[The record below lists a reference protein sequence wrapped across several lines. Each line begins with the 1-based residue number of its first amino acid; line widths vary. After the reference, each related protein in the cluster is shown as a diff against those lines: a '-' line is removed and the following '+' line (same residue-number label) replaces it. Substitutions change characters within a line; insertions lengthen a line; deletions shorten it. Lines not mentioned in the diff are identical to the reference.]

1 MVHAQ
6 IAYVDGVDSRRALE
20 KDALH
25 DLRSGVLGV
34 LNLNA
39 ILLFEGSDHQRFARG
54 IGMAPPDELSFLLGG
69 VDQAFV
75 FVLGSDPPLRNVRR
89 RSHRNREEKE
99 ESYQNC

>member
-20 KDALH
+20 KDTLH
-25 DLRSGVLGV
+25 DLRSRVFGV

-39 ILLFEGSDHQRFARG
+39 ILLFERSGHQRFARG
-54 IGMAPPDELSFLLGG
+54 IGMAPPDELSFLLGS
-69 VDQAFV
+69 VDQALV
-75 FVLGSDPPLRNVRR
+75 FVLGSDPPFGNFNSGGYRDRK
-89 RSHRNREEKE
+89 EKE